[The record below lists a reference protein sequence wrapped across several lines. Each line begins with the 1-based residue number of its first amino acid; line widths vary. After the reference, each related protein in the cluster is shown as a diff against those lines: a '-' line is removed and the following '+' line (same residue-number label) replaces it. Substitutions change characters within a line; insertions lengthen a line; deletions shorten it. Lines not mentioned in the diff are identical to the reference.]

1 MSSDKFIPTPAGTP
15 IAAPTS
21 VQSFMRRQVFPRA
34 PVTNDSWSGGRE
46 AHFSFRASGTDCF
59 VATQSRLVLKM
70 HVRSNIAEAGGE
82 LAGVPAGDTHKR
94 PSLESVRLAQDPVA
108 RAFSSARLSLG
119 GVTVTNTGA
128 DVQDIATLIGRTQ
141 GTKPGGA
148 AGGSAGMV
156 GFDDRMF
163 QREETESADVANLT
177 FTAQA
182 ERNPKQDILLE
193 ALGQEFEVSTPLG
206 NLIPFFMQDKTYMRN
221 TEFDVRFVV
230 SSHFDTDMLV
240 TKAVPATARNR
251 GIEVT
256 QDGTTAAIVA
266 AVNRTVPQ
274 LLPAIDA
281 AGANTHKIVVTD
293 CFIDACFATPSAPL
307 PPLRSMQIPFSDITL
322 YTRPL
327 AANQTSFTETFSGIP
342 PSTSAVIVALRSE
355 THGLAADRERYLLG
369 GSGSGFKN
377 FQLTAGQFVAPQ
389 PSYNLNFPNR
399 NASRAMADFVD
410 FVGGSARDG
419 AGAFSYNEYCDAP
432 ILCFRLL
439 QPKGTYSPT
448 ATARI
453 ELLAGAAANTTL
465 LVACVHQRALEMFW
479 ADGGDLPTQVTVDEV
494 IA

>member
-1 MSSDKFIPTPAGTP
+1 MSADKFIPTPAGTRVP
-15 IAAPTS
+15 APTA
-21 VQSFMRRQVFPRA
+21 VQSFARRQVFPRA

-59 VATQSRLVLKM
+59 VPSQSRLVLKM
-70 HVRSNIAEAGGE
+70 HVRSNIADAGPE
-82 LAGVPAGDTHKR
+82 VAGVPAGDTHKR

-141 GTKPGGA
+141 GTKAGGA
-148 AGGSAGMV
+148 AGGSAGML
-156 GFDDRMF
+156 GFDDRTLHP
-163 QREETESADVANLT
+163 EEVAGGDLDDLA

-182 ERNPKQDILLE
+182 DRNPKQDILIE
-193 ALGQEFEVSTPLG
+193 AAGQEFEVSTPLG
-206 NLIPFFMQDKTYMRN
+206 NIIPFFMQDKTYMRN

-230 SSHFDTDMLV
+230 SSHFETDMLV
-240 TKAVPATARNR
+240 TKAIPAMARNQ
-251 GIEVT
+251 GITLEN
-256 QDGTTAAIVA
+256 AACTDNIAQA
-266 AVNRTVPQ
+266 ADRIVPQ
-274 LLPAIDA
+274 LLPVIPA
-281 AGANTHKIVVTD
+281 AGADTHKIVVTD
-293 CFIDACFATPSAPL
+293 CFIDCCMATPSAPL
-307 PPLRSMQIPFSDITL
+307 PPLRSMQIPFSDITM

-327 AANQTSFTETFSGIP
+327 AAAQASFTETFSGIP
-342 PSTSAVIVALRSE
+342 PSTSAIIVALRSE
-355 THGLAADRERYLLG
+355 THGIGADRERYLLG
-369 GSGSGFKN
+369 GSDTGFKN

-389 PSYNLNFPNR
+389 PSYNLDFPNR
-399 NASRAMADFVD
+399 KASRAMADFVD

-419 AGAFSYNEYCDAP
+419 AGGFSYNEYCNAP

-465 LVACVHQRALEMFW
+465 LVACVHQRVLEMFW

-494 IA
+494 IS

>member
-1 MSSDKFIPTPAGTP
+1 MSADKFIPTPAGTKVP
-15 IAAPTS
+15 APTA

-34 PVTNDSWSGGRE
+34 PVTNDSWTGGRE

-59 VATQSRLVLKM
+59 VPSQSRLVLKM
-70 HVRSNIAEAGGE
+70 HVRSNIADAGAE
-82 LAGVPAGDTHKR
+82 LVGVPATDTHKR
-94 PSLESVRLAQDPVA
+94 PSLQSVRLAQDPVA

-128 DVQDIATLIGRTQ
+128 DVQDIATLVGRTQ

-148 AGGSAGMV
+148 AGGSAGML
-156 GFDDRMF
+156 GFDDRMLHP
-163 QREETESADVANLT
+163 EVEAGGDLGDLA

-182 ERNPKQDILLE
+182 DRNAKQDILIE
-193 ALGQEFEVSTPLG
+193 AAGEEFEVSTPLG
-206 NLIPFFMQDKTYMRN
+206 NIIPFFMQDKTYMRN

-230 SSHFDTDMLV
+230 NSHFETDMLV
-240 TKAVPATARNR
+240 AKAIPAAARNQ
-251 GIEVT
+251 GIVVEN
-256 QDGTTAAIVA
+256 AACTDNIADA
-266 AVNRTVPQ
+266 ANRTVPQ
-274 LLPAIDA
+274 LLAEIAA
-281 AGANTHKIVVTD
+281 AGGGTHKITVTD
-293 CFIDACFATPSAPL
+293 CFIDCCMATASAAL

-327 AANQTSFTETFSGIP
+327 AENQTSFTETFSGIP

-355 THGLAADRERYLLG
+355 THGIGADRERYLLG
-369 GSGSGFKN
+369 GSDTGIKN

-389 PSYNLNFPNR
+389 PSYNLDFPNR
-399 NASRAMADFVD
+399 KASRAMADFVD

-465 LVACVHQRALEMFW
+465 LVACVHQRVLEMFW
-479 ADGGDLPTQVTVDEV
+479 DDGGDLPTRVTIDEV
-494 IA
+494 VA